1 MGLQPPKSLKLVIFG
16 INFPKKGI
24 PLKRFLQNLAWGGRP
39 RFAPSCQIVSLSVK
53 KCGSTA
59 PIIAKIC
66 IFLYKFAQQGYTPL
80 RSQFYNILPGG
91 ERFPGP
97 HSHGK
102 FHCYSFKNVALRPPK
117 SPKMVI
123 FGINLPIMGKF
134 KGFIEK
140 LDYRC
145 TTTNLP
151 LCNGTI
157 IVLKITLLHS
167 VSVNIN
173 FIIPKRDKRQ
183 TKKRHTFSST
193 AGALSMIP
201 TILGTGGPCHIC
213 TPLTF
218 SEPIRSFPAKGY
230 L

>member
-1 MGLQPPKSLKLVIFG
+1 MSL
-16 INFPKKGI
+16 
-24 PLKRFLQNLAWGGRP
+24 LKRGLTTPKIAETGKFWYKFAQKGYSPLSDFYIICCGGRP

-123 FGINLPIMGKF
+123 FGK
-134 KGFIEK
+134 
-140 LDYRC
+140 
-145 TTTNLP
+145 NLP
-151 LCNGTI
+151 LRE
-157 IVLKITLLHS
+157 K
-167 VSVNIN
+167 
-173 FIIPKRDKRQ
+173 FW
-183 TKKRHTFSST
+183 
-193 AGALSMIP
+193 
-201 TILGTGGPCHIC
+201 
-213 TPLTF
+213 
-218 SEPIRSFPAKGY
+218 RSI
-230 L
+230 

>member
-1 MGLQPPKSLKLVIFG
+1 VRTLTP
-16 INFPKKGI
+16 NFTVMAFKM
-24 PLKRFLQNLAWGGRP
+24 W
-39 RFAPSCQIVSLSVK
+39 
-53 KCGSTA
+53 
-59 PIIAKIC
+59 
-66 IFLYKFAQQGYTPL
+66 
-80 RSQFYNILPGG
+80 
-91 ERFPGP
+91 
-97 HSHGK
+97 
-102 FHCYSFKNVALRPPK
+102 CYSTSPK

>member
-1 MGLQPPKSLKLVIFG
+1 MTLSPPKSGLFCYKSV
-16 INFPKKGI
+16 PKGQI
-24 PLKRFLQNLAWGGRP
+24 YNKRFLQNLAWGGSP
-39 RFAPSCQIVSLSVK
+39 RCAPLRQILPLWLL
-53 KCGSTA
+53 KCGVTVH
-59 PIIAKIC
+59 P
-66 IFLYKFAQQGYTPL
+66 QNRQ
-80 RSQFYNILPGG
+80 
-91 ERFPGP
+91 
-97 HSHGK
+97 
-102 FHCYSFKNVALRPPK
+102 
-117 SPKMVI
+117 KMVI